1 MNLPPMNMFEF
12 VAGTTGPLSAED
24 LLIGI
29 LTSPTLEDGANENS
43 YEAKGN
49 TAFASEEICSIT
61 GYFFKSARP
70 TICKNSRMVTKEHST
85 EATNILYCREQS
97 QTRTTWM
104 VKVCQSISVVADWLS
119 ESFSLT
125 LLPWLH
131 SLQAIQQT
139 SVVAIECRPQEENR
153 HHCIELSETRLFI
166 PSYHRHIELSRRML
180 PGRDCI

>member
-29 LTSPTLEDGANENS
+29 LTRPTLEDGANEYP

-61 GYFFKSARP
+61 GFFRVSGA
-70 TICKNSRMVTKEHST
+70 TICKYSRMVTEEHST
-85 EATNILYCREQS
+85 EATNILYCCEQS

-104 VKVCQSISVVADWLS
+104 VKVCQGISAVATWLS
-119 ESFSLT
+119 KSFSLT

-131 SLQAIQQT
+131 SLQSIQQT
-139 SVVAIECRPQEENR
+139 SVVAVECRPQEENW
-153 HHCIELSETRLFI
+153 HHCIKLPETRLFI
-166 PSYHRHIELSRRML
+166 PSYHRHVELSSRML
-180 PGRDCI
+180 PE